1 MLKLADTRLYTAKDT
16 GPNNVVAPPPTP
28 NVRERNNR

>member
-1 MLKLADTRLYTAKDT
+1 MLKLADTRLYTAKEV
-16 GPNNVVAPPPTP
+16 GRNKVVAPPPNP